1 MPEQSSA
8 KPSFGLENFTTL
20 PQLLVNSVERYGER
34 EALRQFDKETKSW
47 HSLSYAQLMVRVMEW
62 RRAYAAM
69 NLERGTRIGILMPNS
84 IDHACADQAALA
96 NGLVPVPLHAIDTP
110 GASVFILSDSRAK
123 VLVTNKLTRWKQIK
137 AAGGDLQDLTAVII
151 TEDEVDDETGMVR
164 GLSEWLAAGT
174 HVVELPEGPKEDDLA
189 GIVYTSGTTGRP
201 KGVMLTHGNI
211 VSNVKAT
218 LECVFPQVGDI
229 FLSFL
234 PLSHTFERTAGYY
247 LALATGCTIAYN
259 RSVLLLADD
268 LKTIRPTVII
278 SVPRVYERIFARV
291 HDKLKKSR
299 PAARYLFD
307 WAVEIGW
314 RDFCR
319 RNHLPVE
326 HTGRAWLDGLMRPLV
341 RKVSS
346 TLLDQ
351 FGGRLRIAISG
362 GAALSSK
369 VARTFCGLGLPIIQG
384 YGMTEAS
391 PIIAGNNRT
400 LNQPNTVGKPFNNV
414 EVRLGEGDEIQIK
427 GPSITRGY
435 WNRPDATAD
444 AFTEDGWFRTGD
456 VGGFNELGLLSIK
469 GRIKEIIVTSTG
481 EKVPPADLEAAIE
494 TDPLFSQC
502 YVIGEN
508 RPYLSLITVV
518 NPDEWASFA
527 KSCGVDPADPA
538 SLDNP
543 SVKTA
548 ALKRAKTAAGEFPHY
563 ALPRAV
569 VLTQEPW
576 TIENGLI
583 TPTLKLKRG
592 PLSKKFANVI
602 AQLYATHG

>member
-110 GASVFILSDSRAK
+110 GASAFILSDSRAK

-369 VARTFCGLGLPIIQG
+369 VTRTFCGLGLPIIQG

>member
-84 IDHACADQAALA
+84 IDHACADQSALA

-110 GASVFILSDSRAK
+110 GACAFILSDSRAK